1 MKKVSTEHPIAKM
14 ISRPLAISI
23 LQILC
28 TLFVGYI
35 AALVCVWLQTPIPWM
50 IGPLLIT
57 AGLSIFGVK
66 TLSWGP
72 FRNGGQWI
80 IATALGLYFTPQ
92 VSTLVASLWWLVI
105 LSISWSLAIGY
116 CYGLWLYWFNA
127 SRLPRLDRTTA
138 YFSSVVGGASEM
150 TLLSE
155 REHVRTDLVASAH
168 TLRVL
173 IVTITIPFAIKWIG
187 WQGLDITPT
196 HNYQFSITGIMALA
210 LLTGLG
216 ALGMKM
222 LGRSNAWF
230 IGPLIVSIALAI
242 NEVEL
247 SGIPSWLTNAAQIV
261 IGISLGVRFR
271 PEFIRSAPRWLLSV
285 AIGTFAMM
293 TLCALASFGL
303 SQLIPLPTATII
315 LASAPGGI
323 AEMAITA
330 KVMKLGVAIVT
341 ALQACRIIAVLFLA
355 EPLYR
360 QLKHFGLMKE

>member
-1 MKKVSTEHPIAKM
+1 
-14 ISRPLAISI
+14 
-23 LQILC
+23 
-28 TLFVGYI
+28 
-35 AALVCVWLQTPIPWM
+35 M
-50 IGPLLIT
+50 IGPLLVT
-57 AGLSIFGVK
+57 AALSIFGLK

-72 FRNGGQWI
+72 LRNGGQWI
-80 IATALGLYFTPQ
+80 IGAALGLYFTPH
-92 VSTLVASLWWLVI
+92 VTNLVISLWWLVI
-105 LSISWSLAIGY
+105 LSIIWSLVLGY

-127 SRLPRLDRTTA
+127 PRFPNLDRTTA

-150 TLLSE
+150 TLLAE
-155 REHVRTDLVASAH
+155 REHARTDLVASAH

-173 IVTITIPFAIKWIG
+173 LVTVAIPFAVKWMD
-187 WQGLDITPT
+187 WHGLDITPT
-196 HNYQFSITGIMALA
+196 HSYQFSLIGILTLA

-216 ALGMKM
+216 ASAMKM

-247 SGIPSWLTNAAQIV
+247 SSIPSWLTNAAQIV

-271 PEFIRSAPRWLLSV
+271 PEFIRSAPRWLFSV
-285 AIGTFAMM
+285 GIGTIAMM
-293 TLCALASFGL
+293 SLCALASFGL
-303 SQLIPLPTATII
+303 SHLIPLPTATII

-330 KVMKLGVAIVT
+330 KVMQLGAAIVT

-360 QLKHFGLMKE
+360 QLKQFGLMKA